1 MQSFREL
8 KPVSR
13 WMIVSCGSLA
23 LAVILIA
30 SIPDVRHSLLRSAGR
45 ALVAQDAPAKAD
57 VIVVSTDAMG
67 AGFLE
72 SADLVK
78 AGFATRVAIFDR
90 IPNRVQLEF
99 ARRGIQSLDLKRVSI
114 ELLRALGLTD
124 IVVIPSAVV
133 GTEDEGQVLQRWCTA
148 NSIHSLVFVSTP
160 DHSRRTRR
168 VLVRALQSHGV
179 TVTVRYSKY
188 SEFDPDNWWLSREGQ
203 RTEAV
208 EMEKLL
214 LDVLRHPFS

>member
-1 MQSFREL
+1 MRSFREL
-8 KPVSR
+8 KPASR
-13 WMIVSCGSLA
+13 WI
-23 LAVILIA
+23 VILSGVVALGVIIVA
-30 SIPDVRHSLLRSAGR
+30 SAPGPRHSLLRSAGR
-45 ALVAQDAPAKAD
+45 ALVAEDAPAKAD
-57 VIVVSTDAMG
+57 IVVVSTDAMG

-78 AGFATRVAIFDR
+78 GGFATRVAIFDR
-90 IPNRVQLEF
+90 TPNRVQLEF
-99 ARRGIQSLDLKRVSI
+99 ARRGIQSLDLKLVSI
-114 ELLRALGLTD
+114 QLLRALGLTD

-133 GTEDEGQVLQRWCTA
+133 GTEDEGQVLQRWCAA

-168 VLVRALQSHGV
+168 VLIRALGLHGV

-188 SEFDPDNWWLSREGQ
+188 SEFDPDTWWLSREGQ

-214 LDVLRHPFS
+214 LDVARHPLS